1 MPVHSPFLRFE
12 WKKLQ
17 REHILRG
24 EWQQIITNQ
33 IHFAKKTIFE
43 LNDLCFAKFFGIHP
57 PPLKRTKTATI
68 LLKGIVSKK
77 KRRPSG
83 GNTIADN
90 FWYFKS
96 FSRICRQRDLAEI
109 LRVLYSTTSVEW
121 IWSGRTSYSH
131 SWIYMKLVNVKTVSE
146 SSLASEMNWTANNM
160 CSSMSNFLIK
170 SWQSRNEVGCV

>member
-1 MPVHSPFLRFE
+1 MTCLVLFGTFKDHWQLLMVQSFWTFLIPLLLFVHWLFLCRFTALFFVLSE
-12 WKKLQ
+12 KKKGNTFCVVNGNKSSQIKSTLQ
-17 REHILRG
+17 
-24 EWQQIITNQ
+24 
-33 IHFAKKTIFE
+33 KKTIFE
-43 LNDLCFAKFFGIHP
+43 LNDLCFAKFFGLHP

-77 KRRPSG
+77 KTAAFWW

-131 SWIYMKLVNVKTVSE
+131 S
-146 SSLASEMNWTANNM
+146 
-160 CSSMSNFLIK
+160 
-170 SWQSRNEVGCV
+170 

>member
-1 MPVHSPFLRFE
+1 MIYA
-12 WKKLQ
+12 LQ
-17 REHILRG
+17 NSLG
-24 EWQQIITNQ
+24 ST
-33 IHFAKKTIFE
+33 
-43 LNDLCFAKFFGIHP
+43 

-109 LRVLYSTTSVEW
+109 LRVLYSTTSVE
-121 IWSGRTSYSH
+121 
-131 SWIYMKLVNVKTVSE
+131 
-146 SSLASEMNWTANNM
+146 
-160 CSSMSNFLIK
+160 
-170 SWQSRNEVGCV
+170 